1 MNTQKNIEMLLQ
13 VYSDRRKER
22 KEKKLTWCA
31 RSASALRDS
40 ASRSCKLN
48 ESNMASDIQRA
59 SLDMSA
65 NSNKIHR

>member
-1 MNTQKNIEMLLQ
+1 MNTRVKKYRNAFAGE
-13 VYSDRRKER
+13 KER
-22 KEKKLTWCA
+22 KKLTWCA